1 MFFAGI
7 ATKHDIPFTTV
18 ERFFDGELDAKIWMI
33 NNQFGRRNLSNYQRS
48 VLALEME
55 SVFSEKA
62 KANLKVYAGNQY
74 APLQISA
81 NVQTVDTRKELA
93 KIASVSHNT
102 IEKVKVIQQ
111 KATDTVKEQ
120 LATGELTI
128 NKAYQ
133 EIKSAEKKEER
144 KALIQTQNYT

>member
-1 MFFAGI
+1 M
-7 ATKHDIPFTTV
+7 
-18 ERFFDGELDAKIWMI
+18 
-33 NNQFGRRNLSNYQRS
+33 
-48 VLALEME
+48 
-55 SVFSEKA
+55 
-62 KANLKVYAGNQY
+62 
-74 APLQISA
+74 QISA